1 MLILDNIH
9 PKAMVNLYRVSV
21 SSHNLLKLMIQ
32 LGNYVNGVVS
42 YGDMWYIIVLDD
54 ELAQIREILLSFN
67 TVAISI
73 TEEEIDQLMQT
84 TPMNICTAIQSGK
97 IIYPGRKHQH
107 VWDDLCKK
115 AGFVDKTYLKKATD
129 VVANGAFNALVYFVL
144 GATRVYP
151 PLLNIP

>member
-1 MLILDNIH
+1 
-9 PKAMVNLYRVSV
+9 
-21 SSHNLLKLMIQ
+21 MIQ

-42 YGDMWYIIVLDD
+42 YGDMWYVIVLGS
-54 ELAQIREILLSFN
+54 ELPQITRILLEFQ
-67 TVAISI
+67 TVSI
-73 TEEEIDQLMQT
+73 PITQEDIDQLMQT
-84 TPMNICTAIQSGK
+84 TPMNICTAIQLGK

-115 AGFVDKTYLKKATD
+115 AGIVDKTYFKIATD
-129 VVANGAFNALVYFVL
+129 VVANGAFNAFVYVVL